1 LIILGN
7 FLIILIAYLIIVSAS
22 GTLAR
27 FFLKF
32 KLPLIT
38 GFLIVGIISGPY
50 ITGLLDNEAVKNLSF
65 IKDISLAFIA
75 FAAGAE
81 LRLKEF
87 HGRFKTISWVTF
99 GQLIIAFISSTFILF
114 YIAEYIPFMDGMG
127 KGSKFA
133 LSMLV
138 ATIFIA
144 SSPASAIAVINELR
158 ARGKYTQT
166 AIGVTVV
173 KDVLVIILFTICFA
187 IAATFINGDTFKINT
202 LFELIIGLIISVS
215 FGLLIGRFL
224 SFVLSFF
231 INTKLKILFV
241 ILIGWFVFVLSHF
254 ITDYSELHWGFKLYL
269 EPLLI
274 NIVASFYVVNYTKS
288 RTEFL
293 MLIEQ
298 NGMYIYV
305 LFFTLAGASVALDV
319 LQNYWLIALVLFVIR
334 LFTIALG
341 SSIGALSAGES
352 GLFVKTAWM
361 PYVTQAGVA
370 LGLVTIVASAYPVW
384 GAAFETIL
392 IAVIVLNEL
401 FGPAIFKWS
410 INKMGE
416 SHVKAEIPE
425 FDGVREA
432 LIFGLESQSFALAK
446 TLQEHGWLVT
456 IATLRDEIRVEDY
469 NGYQIVKIK
478 NFSLETFRVL
488 KASRMEAII
497 AMQTDIENRKICE
510 IVYEHFGTRALIV
523 RLNELSNVEEF
534 RKLGALIVEPST
546 SIVNLLFHFAQS
558 PVATSILLGLEE
570 HKETIDIEVV
580 NPEIKGLALRDLRL
594 PGDILILSVKRGGN
608 TVISHG
614 YTRLRIGDVVTVV
627 GSTESIEKVKLKFE

>member
-1 LIILGN
+1 MGN
-7 FLIILIAYLIIVSAS
+7 FLIILIAYFIIVSAS

-27 FFLKF
+27 FFSKY

-50 ITGLLDNEAVKNLSF
+50 ITGLLNKNAVHNLSF
-65 IKDISLAFIA
+65 VKDISLAFIA
-75 FAAGAE
+75 FAAGSE

-87 HGRFKTISWVTF
+87 HGRFKTISWVIF
-99 GQLIIAFISSTFILF
+99 GQLVIAFILSTLILY
-114 YIAEYIPFMDGMG
+114 YIADYIPFMEGMG
-127 KGSKFA
+127 MASKLA

-144 SSPASAIAVINELR
+144 SSPASAIAIINELR
-158 ARGKYTQT
+158 AKGRYTQT
-166 AIGVTVV
+166 AIGVTVI

-187 IAATFINGDTFKINT
+187 VAATLINGDSFRINAV
-202 LFELIIGLIISVS
+202 FELIIGLIISLGIG
-215 FGLLIGRFL
+215 FLIGKLL
-224 SFVLSFF
+224 SFLLSLF
-231 INTKLKILFV
+231 INAKFKILFV
-241 ILIGWFVFVLSHF
+241 VLIGWFVFAVSHF
-254 ITDYSELHWGFKLYL
+254 ISDYTHSQWGFRLYL

-288 RTEFL
+288 RSEFL

-298 NGMYIYV
+298 NGTYIYV

-319 LQNYWLIALVLFVIR
+319 LQNYWLIALILFFVR

-341 SSIGALSAGES
+341 SSFGALLAGENRP
-352 GLFVKTAWM
+352 FIKTAWM
-361 PYVTQAGVA
+361 PYITQAGVA
-370 LGLVTIVASAYPVW
+370 LGLVTIVADTYPLW

-392 IAVIVLNEL
+392 IAVIILNEL
-401 FGPAIFKWS
+401 FGPTIFKWS

-416 SHVKAEIPE
+416 SHVKAEVPE

-432 LIFGLESQSFALAK
+432 LIFGLESQSLALSK

-456 IATLRDEIRVEDY
+456 IATLRDEIQES
-469 NGYQIVKIK
+469 NFPQHHIVKI
-478 NFSLETFRVL
+478 NNYSPDTFKKL

-497 AMQTDIENRKICE
+497 AMQSDIENREICE
-510 IVYEHFGTRALIV
+510 YVYENCGTRALIV
-523 RLNELSNVEEF
+523 RLNEQSNVEEF

-558 PVATSILLGLEE
+558 PIATSILLGLEE
-570 HKETIDIEVV
+570 HKETIDIEVLS
-580 NPEIKGLALRDLRL
+580 PEIKGLALRDLRL
-594 PGDILILSVKRGGN
+594 PNDILILSVKRGGN

>member
-1 LIILGN
+1 MILEN
-7 FLIILIAYLIIVSAS
+7 FLIIIIAYLIIVSAS

-50 ITGLLDNEAVKNLSF
+50 ITGLLDKNAIKSLYF

-81 LRLKEF
+81 LHIKEF
-87 HGRFKTISWVTF
+87 HGRFKTISWITF
-99 GQLIIAFISSTFILF
+99 GQLVITFILSVLILL
-114 YIAEYIPFMDGMG
+114 YIADYIPFMKGMNTAG
-127 KGSKFA
+127 KLAFA
-133 LSMLV
+133 MLV

-158 ARGKYTQT
+158 AKGKYTQT
-166 AIGVTVV
+166 AIGVTVI

-187 IAATFINGDTFKINT
+187 VAATLINGDAFKINT
-202 LFELIIGLIISVS
+202 FFELILGLIVSVS
-215 FGLLIGRFL
+215 LGILIGKLL
-224 SFVLSFF
+224 SFILAFF
-231 INTKLKILFV
+231 INAKFKILFV
-241 ILIGWFVFVLSHF
+241 ILIGWFVFAFAHF
-254 ITDYSELHWGFKLYL
+254 ISIYSETYWGFKLYL

-274 NIVASFYVVNYTKS
+274 NIVASFYLVNYTKN

-293 MLIEQ
+293 MLIEK
-298 NGMYIYV
+298 NGTYIYV
-305 LFFTLAGASVALDV
+305 MFFTLAGATVALDV
-319 LQNYWLIALVLFVIR
+319 LQTYWLIALVLFVTR
-334 LFTIALG
+334 LVTIALG
-341 SSIGALSAGES
+341 SSSGALLAGES
-352 GLFVKTAWM
+352 GLFRKIAWM

-370 LGLVTIVASAYPVW
+370 LGLVTIVADAYPKW
-384 GAAFETIL
+384 GAEFETIL

-401 FGPAIFKWS
+401 FGPTLFKWS

-425 FDGVREA
+425 FDGIREA
-432 LIFGLESQSFALAK
+432 LIFGLESQSLALAK
-446 TLQEHGWLVT
+446 TLQEHNWLVT
-456 IATLRDEIRVEDY
+456 IATLRNEIRTEDY
-469 NGYQIVKIK
+469 PDYHIVKIR
-478 NFSLETFRVL
+478 NYSLKTFETL

-497 AMQTDIENRKICE
+497 AMQTDVENRAICE
-510 IVYEHFGTRALIV
+510 VVYEHCGTRALIV
-523 RLNELSNVEEF
+523 RLNEQSNVEEF

-570 HKETIDIEVV
+570 HKETIDIELV
-580 NPEIKGLALRDLRL
+580 NPDIRGLALRDLRL
-594 PGDILILSVKRGGN
+594 PSDILILSVKRGGN